1 MVGSSVVGDRAIRRR
16 RDDADDER
24 DYSACVRQSDYR
36 EVRSPNYSMNHPYLS
51 LRAQASC
58 MSLQSTP
65 CHLPVTP
72 ASTIDARKRPRYY
85 ESPLPSYQSTPNH
98 YLNTPAHPLGVVLS
112 PPLRTQVHRPSVAYY
127 AAGPTYSSSFHALHS
142 PRSSTTHSHYVP
154 SSTRPTADPLLPDEP
169 TPGQGDFDLFNGEL
183 LSDHLG
189 RDGALSPFAY
199 ADL

>member
-1 MVGSSVVGDRAIRRR
+1 MVGSGVVGDRAIRRR

-24 DYSACVRQSDYR
+24 DYSACVRQSDHR
-36 EVRSPNYSMNHPYLS
+36 EVRSPNYSMNHPYLY
-51 LRAQASC
+51 LPAQASC

-72 ASTIDARKRPRYY
+72 ASTTDTRKRPRYY

-98 YLNTPAHPLGVVLS
+98 FLNTPAHPLGVMLS

-127 AAGPTYSSSFHALHS
+127 AAGPTHSSSFHALHS

-154 SSTRPTADPLLPDEP
+154 SSTRPTVDPLLLDEP
-169 TPGQGDFDLFNGEL
+169 TPGQGDFDLFDGEL